1 MPKTFLMLV
10 LAVGILLFV
19 KEYFQN
25 RKTRSKGR
33 PSDLPAYP
41 FSRQSAMFSTT
52 ERNLWRELSQAAG
65 EDYCVFGKVRL
76 ADLVRVR
83 PGLKSTEARMIQD
96 EIGALSVDFV
106 ICRRNNL
113 TISAAVMLTNGKRDK
128 SRESMDSAHT
138 EGALAAAGVPL
149 LRLSPDKD
157 YTVADLRTGLRRAT
171 LVSAATQTAPAAQA
185 SPQQPGGAVS
195 AMPAASLSETCPT
208 CGAQLV
214 KRRVS
219 GGRMDGNQVL
229 ACPNYPACK
238 HVLPLTIQTAVTG

>member
-25 RKTRSKGR
+25 RKTQSEGR

-41 FSRQSAMFSTT
+41 FTRQSALFSTA
-52 ERNLWRELSQAAG
+52 ERNLWRELTQAAG
-65 EDYCVFGKVRL
+65 EDNCVFGKVRL

-83 PGLKSTEARMIQD
+83 PDLNSTDAKIVQD

-106 ICRRNNL
+106 ICRRSNF
-113 TISAAVMLTNGKRDK
+113 TIAVAVMLTNGKRDE
-128 SRESMDSAHT
+128 SRESMDSTHT

-149 LRLSPDKD
+149 LRLSPDKE
-157 YTVADLRTGLRRAT
+157 YTVANLRTELRRAT
-171 LVSAATQTAPAAQA
+171 LASAAAQTTPAAQVG
-185 SPQQPGGAVS
+185 QQPPITEHAI
-195 AMPAASLSETCPT
+195 PAASRSETCPT
-208 CGAQLV
+208 CGAELV

-238 HVLPLTIQTAVTG
+238 HVLPLTIPTAVMG